1 VSAKNSTQRRQGAE
15 TAKFPDYS
23 GKHVW
28 RVRVSYSRLSAGVQV
43 GKSFLF
49 VTSTPRLMELHKVVS
64 AFLNEDANRHEMP
77 DAQIQTAENIG
88 IIDA

>member
-1 VSAKNSTQRRQGAE
+1 
-15 TAKFPDYS
+15 
-23 GKHVW
+23 
-28 RVRVSYSRLSAGVQV
+28 
-43 GKSFLF
+43 
-49 VTSTPRLMELHKVVS
+49 MELHKVVS